1 MHSIGATFQPDAS
14 GTAPKQIAYLPSL
27 ALNDGNH
34 IPLLAFGVGTSQ
46 SRSGENVNKKLV
58 ELIKKAIDIG
68 YRHLDGAESR

>member
-1 MHSIGATFQPDAS
+1 MNSIGAAFQPDAS

-27 ALNDGNH
+27 ELNDGNH

-46 SRSGENVNKKLV
+46 SRSGDGINKKLV

-68 YRHLDGAESR
+68 FRHLDGAESR